1 MLPFWNW
8 RPSWYRGS
16 LIVGASR
23 PRPFVPTGSERV
35 GGRVRELLK
44 FVYFVE
50 RFHLENLFPEKVI
63 HKIFLIFSEIS
74 YRRIKSSL
82 I

>member
-1 MLPFWNW
+1 M
-8 RPSWYRGS
+8 
-16 LIVGASR
+16 
-23 PRPFVPTGSERV
+23 